1 MILYMLKIILIG
13 NMATLTNI
21 YELFVPLKSGLV
33 IYKQIMWLH
42 IDFKNDFIKIISKIR
57 YIRSPKNGQIS

>member
-33 IYKQIMWLH
+33 IYEQIMWLH
-42 IDFKNDFIKIISKIR
+42 IDFKNNFIKIISKIR
-57 YIRSPKNGQIS
+57 YIRSPKIRQFS

>member
-1 MILYMLKIILIG
+1 
-13 NMATLTNI
+13 MATLTNI

>member
-33 IYKQIMWLH
+33 IYKQIMWMH
-42 IDFKNDFIKIISKIR
+42 IDFKNNFSTIISKIR
-57 YIRSPKNGQIS
+57 YIRSPKIRQFS

>member
-1 MILYMLKIILIG
+1 MILYMLKIIRIG

-42 IDFKNDFIKIISKIR
+42 IDFKNDFIKIISEKL
-57 YIRSPKNGQIS
+57 YLNGQIS